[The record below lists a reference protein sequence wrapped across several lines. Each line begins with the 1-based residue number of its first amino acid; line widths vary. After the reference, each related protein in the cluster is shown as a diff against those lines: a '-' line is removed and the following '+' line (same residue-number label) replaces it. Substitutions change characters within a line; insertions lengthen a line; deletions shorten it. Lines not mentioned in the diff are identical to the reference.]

1 MRRCLCGLLC
11 LLLCLSLIPA
21 AAAAGEYRVSLPE
34 EREIA
39 AGRTVTIPVAI
50 EGGAG
55 TYHTVDMRITYDP
68 SVLEY
73 ASSSLPKDQV
83 VLKSGEIR
91 VRIYGKGHNTGTV
104 AFTLT
109 FQPVKIA
116 VTEVK
121 IVSAKVDNSEHAL
134 YTDAPEA
141 EITNAV
147 TKIQIAGYSVT
158 LPTGF
163 KGAATA
169 YPGKDY
175 TFSKPAGS
183 TKYTVTAKVNGKTV
197 PCKEDGNGNYTVAGK
212 DITGPLVITAV
223 KVSGGNNGGHFTPTG
238 DGTDNGSETG
248 KASYEQIWV
257 TPYVELDNAT
267 VFLIAVAGSPKKG
280 QTYAYNG
287 DAMFFTK
294 KYAAKNAVFGK
305 NVYIYLQLL
314 EPGESLRVSDVSERI
329 TVIKDMSPEIDLD
342 PDMNGSGAV
351 NGEDAKIAYDIYNAM
366 YWSFDDLPM
375 AWFLAADLN
384 LDGAVN
390 VQDVNVIISG
400 KTA

>member
-1 MRRCLCGLLC
+1 M
-11 LLLCLSLIPA
+11 
-21 AAAAGEYRVSLPE
+21 
-34 EREIA
+34 
-39 AGRTVTIPVAI
+39 
-50 EGGAG
+50 
-55 TYHTVDMRITYDP
+55 
-68 SVLEY
+68 
-73 ASSSLPKDQV
+73 
-83 VLKSGEIR
+83 
-91 VRIYGKGHNTGTV
+91 
-104 AFTLT
+104 
-109 FQPVKIA
+109 
-116 VTEVK
+116 
-121 IVSAKVDNSEHAL
+121 
-134 YTDAPEA
+134 
-141 EITNAV
+141 
-147 TKIQIAGYSVT
+147 
-158 LPTGF
+158 
-163 KGAATA
+163 
-169 YPGKDY
+169 
-175 TFSKPAGS
+175 
-183 TKYTVTAKVNGKTV
+183 
-197 PCKEDGNGNYTVAGK
+197 
-212 DITGPLVITAV
+212 
-223 KVSGGNNGGHFTPTG
+223 
-238 DGTDNGSETG
+238 
-248 KASYEQIWV
+248 
-257 TPYVELDNAT
+257 ELDNAT